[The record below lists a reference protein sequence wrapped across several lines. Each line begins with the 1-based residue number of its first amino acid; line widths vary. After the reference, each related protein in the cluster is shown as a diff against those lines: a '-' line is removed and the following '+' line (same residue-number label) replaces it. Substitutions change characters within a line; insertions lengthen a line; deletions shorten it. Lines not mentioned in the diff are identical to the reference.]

1 MFSNVNQFL
10 LQMLPFWAS
19 IMAYF
24 PGIPLIS
31 RPLLTCPFWGLL
43 LLCPSLPSTHKCG
56 SLAFLPQFS
65 SLQNFPEWF
74 HLLSAFDYQLDAYD
88 FQNLKP
94 LFWVP
99 ASYNQLTT
107 SHSCPTGVSNYLNHT
122 KPFVPYVNDEVTYLL
137 REAWEIIL
145 HYSVFLKPALPST
158 NNHYVPFILFPQYFL
173 KPFHPFLNPYFSL
186 PTSLTWI
193 AVTIS

>member
-1 MFSNVNQFL
+1 MVSIFFSLTSEFSNYHFIPTTISVSTIFLWNSTVTSQSLSSFYVFSNVNQFL

-31 RPLLTCPFWGLL
+31 RLLLTCPFWGLL
-43 LLCPSLPSTHKCG
+43 LLCPSLPSTHKC
-56 SLAFLPQFS
+56 SSSEFLPQFS

-88 FQNLKP
+88 FQNFKP

-137 REAWEIIL
+137 REA
-145 HYSVFLKPALPST
+145 
-158 NNHYVPFILFPQYFL
+158 
-173 KPFHPFLNPYFSL
+173 
-186 PTSLTWI
+186 
-193 AVTIS
+193 